1 MAFYLL
7 VAITI
12 VLLLTLVVLSFLLFG
27 REWLRA
33 RREGKFARELG
44 RYEELIVRLRATS
57 PDEFEAAFRQL
68 AVVPDPEVREAI
80 LDRAREEVSPETI
93 SFLVR
98 AYEDLAITNRYIEEV
113 EQSPK
118 WEDRARA
125 AERLG
130 RMGSPRAVPVLLRVI
145 RDMKDE
151 DEDVRGAALR
161 ALGRIRDPRALP
173 GLIEALGF
181 PEASLPPRIAEI
193 IVMFGEDA
201 VPPLIAELRNLESD
215 VRRMWAAEILG
226 WLGDRRAAI
235 PLIESLGDVSPE
247 VRAKAAGGL
256 GKVGDVRAVERLL
269 EMLLSDPIPYVRT
282 RVAQSLGAI
291 GHPKVIDHLIHVLKD
306 PEWWVRIRAIEALE
320 QIGQSSSG
328 ALLVALEDDDE
339 EVRHRA
345 AMALERMGYVR
356 EGIAV
361 LEREG
366 FRPDIFRVLLL
377 VGKAGVTEVL
387 FGSIRET
394 KEGGQKILVRLAGDI
409 GDASAGPVLRAV
421 LAESKDWSLR
431 SRIVEA
437 LGNIRYREAIP
448 DILACLRDS
457 ADWVRR
463 ASVEALSLLGAEEHA
478 EDLLLL
484 LKDPIPETRKAVCR
498 VVSQLEG
505 ESGDT
510 PVEALLGDPSP
521 DVRAEALRAVKLRKM
536 SGCEPI
542 VRQQLLDPSEEVRLE
557 AAMALSSVGGDAS
570 IDAILRAS
578 RGASDRLV
586 EALVVATTC
595 CHKGPFSD
603 LLARAPKDLSREQ
616 VMVLLEAASRGTGE
630 GRLSFVSE
638 YLGVPDPLLR
648 GYATYALRGFGA
660 DEVGDLLE
668 GPIKDPDDR
677 VRENAV
683 IVAAVIKNRELLS
696 LAKSLAVDP
705 HEGVRFHVALA
716 LGISGDANYRD
727 TLLVLGRDTDPLVRA
742 GAAMALSL
750 ENDPELIPVIR
761 NFSLDEE
768 LCGKAREVFVR
779 DSPDFLIA
787 KVVEESLRQNMMEA
801 RLFLGGSRFALE
813 KDLVQQAREALT
825 AGERVRALEICK
837 VVATGQSYTA
847 VMAILKND
855 PSPDVRASALDLLL
869 AIRRDSEVAR
879 VIGSALMDPYPD
891 IRVKAAWILG
901 EMEFPEAM
909 EALVHSLDT
918 PDRAL
923 REAVTSSLSRHM
935 GRDPKRVEEL
945 MGEIPST
952 KTRKLGMVWL
962 LGKTRRG
969 GAMRLLLRYLEDEEG
984 DVRAAAVGALAKY
997 RMGTVSRFLRA
1008 SLSDPNG
1015 RVRAAA
1021 VNALSRLRAPEWEK
1035 VMENMLADPD
1045 SFVRQRAAVALFRMG
1060 TRTARLRIQSIADEP
1075 EELRPVWAACGLL
1088 LGDLAPPD
1096 VLAYPATAN
1105 FLRELFP
1112 PEEAES
1118 AVRESP
1124 DPKRRTTAFRVLQ
1137 VLSRDSAERAA
1148 RVLANDPDV
1157 HVRNE
1162 AKSVLRTRDPS

>member
-1 MAFYLL
+1 
-7 VAITI
+7 
-12 VLLLTLVVLSFLLFG
+12 
-27 REWLRA
+27 
-33 RREGKFARELG
+33 
-44 RYEELIVRLRATS
+44 
-57 PDEFEAAFRQL
+57 
-68 AVVPDPEVREAI
+68 
-80 LDRAREEVSPETI
+80 
-93 SFLVR
+93 
-98 AYEDLAITNRYIEEV
+98 
-113 EQSPK
+113 
-118 WEDRARA
+118 
-125 AERLG
+125 
-130 RMGSPRAVPVLLRVI
+130 
-145 RDMKDE
+145 
-151 DEDVRGAALR
+151 
-161 ALGRIRDPRALP
+161 
-173 GLIEALGF
+173 
-181 PEASLPPRIAEI
+181 
-193 IVMFGEDA
+193 
-201 VPPLIAELRNLESD
+201 
-215 VRRMWAAEILG
+215 
-226 WLGDRRAAI
+226 
-235 PLIESLGDVSPE
+235 

-521 DVRAEALRAVKLRKM
+521 DVRAEALRAVKR
-536 SGCEPI
+536 
-542 VRQQLLDPSEEVRLE
+542 
-557 AAMALSSVGGDAS
+557 GDAS

-727 TLLVLGRDTDPLVRA
+727 TLLVLGRDMDPLVRA

-761 NFSLDEE
+761 DFSLDEE

-779 DSPDFLIA
+779 DSPDFLVA

-997 RMGTVSRFLRA
+997 RMGIVSRFLRA

-1035 VMENMLADPD
+1035 VMEKMLADPD

-1060 TRTARLRIQSIADEP
+1060 TRTARLRIQSIDDEP
-1075 EELRPVWAACGLL
+1075 EELRPVWAASGLL
-1088 LGDLAPPD
+1088 LGDLAPSD
-1096 VLAYPATAN
+1096 VLAYPVSAS

-1112 PEEAES
+1112 LEEAES

-1124 DPKRRTTAFRVLQ
+1124 DPKRRITAFRVLQ

-1148 RVLANDPDV
+1148 RVLAKDPDV
-1157 HVRNE
+1157 HVRSE
-1162 AKSVLRTRDPS
+1162 AASVLQTRDPA